1 MVPKASGVEASAQ
14 RKCLERFRQK
24 DEIQDGNH
32 QLSSRFNSVLASIC
46 QGDWMISLDVQDAY
60 FHILVHPDSRKYLR
74 FIFEDQIFQ
83 FRALC
88 FGLLTAPQVFT

>member
-1 MVPKASGVEASAQ
+1 
-14 RKCLERFRQK
+14 
-24 DEIQDGNH
+24 
-32 QLSSRFNSVLASIC
+32 
-46 QGDWMISLDVQDAY
+46 MISLDVQDAY

-74 FIFEDQIFQ
+74 FVFEDQIFQ

>member
-1 MVPKASGVEASAQ
+1 MLNVSALNAFV
-14 RKCLERFRQK
+14 KKMKFKMET
-24 DEIQDGNH
+24 I
-32 QLSSRFNSVLASIC
+32 NSVLASIC

-74 FIFEDQIFQ
+74 FVFEDQIFQ